1 MYRNRRVRR
10 LLFFF
15 HLFFFF
21 FLMGLL
27 YKKRVVTSV
36 DLALALALATK
47 SQIWSFFFFLF
58 VNLQVSVCFYF
69 ILFYFFRYFCYFSY
83 FQQKDGA
90 MYLSFLLMTAKKSFY
105 EQSYFS
111 FLLFFSPWVKVRIRQ
126 RCACTYSNLTA
137 SLGNTAGFTLQC
149 PIYFS
154 SSSSSSATVKNNN
167 NWVLGWVYPWSHS
180 GMSVL
185 CEDGEVAS
193 FPPRSDVRVRLRW
206 SQIEY
211 QKKQQSPQPDHKSP
225 SHNRKTPTRQD
236 KTFSINSTCEWE
248 KGRRGLQ
255 WWYKCLFHILE
266 VWHAAHWRR
275 HVFFF
280 FSSTV

>member
-1 MYRNRRVRR
+1 M
-10 LLFFF
+10 
-15 HLFFFF
+15 
-21 FLMGLL
+21 
-27 YKKRVVTSV
+27 

-47 SQIWSFFFFLF
+47 SQIWSFFSICEFASFSLFLFYFTFFSVFLLFFLF
-58 VNLQVSVCFYF
+58 STKRWCYVF
-69 ILFYFFRYFCYFSY
+69 IIPINDS
-83 FQQKDGA
+83 
-90 MYLSFLLMTAKKSFY
+90 KKSFY

-111 FLLFFSPWVKVRIRQ
+111 FLLFFESNGSPWVKVRIRQ

-167 NWVLGWVYPWSHS
+167 NWVLGWVYPWSHF

-185 CEDGEVAS
+185 CELAS

-211 QKKQQSPQPDHKSP
+211 QKKQQPSGPDYKSP
-225 SHNRKTPTRQD
+225 SHNRKTPPR
-236 KTFSINSTCEWE
+236 
-248 KGRRGLQ
+248 
-255 WWYKCLFHILE
+255 
-266 VWHAAHWRR
+266 
-275 HVFFF
+275 
-280 FSSTV
+280 